1 MFGRLGARILLSAAL
16 GLIPLSAQADRFMNL
31 RNEAALARGFGL
43 PALGRAHLAEG
54 DAWILSAD
62 LSNEYHASQDGGSA
76 LLLDGETARYAIT
89 YRRRIGARLELGV
102 ELPLLHQSGGFMD
115 SGIENWHD
123 WFSLPNGGRNEAEQD
138 QYRYRYVE
146 SGEILLDVTDRGTRL
161 GEARLLAAWAL
172 GADTA
177 LRGAIKLP
185 TGDAD
190 RLSGNDAL
198 AVSAWLDHGW
208 QRGAWSAYLSG
219 GGLYAAQGEVL
230 REHQRR
236 WVALGGAGLGWQA
249 WPALRFLVQLNAHSA
264 LYENV
269 EDDILR
275 RAGLQLGIGAAI
287 RLSPVS
293 EFQIGFQEDPIVA
306 SSPDF
311 SLHFALAFE

>member
-123 WFSLPNGGRNEAEQD
+123 WFSLPNGGRNEAEQGHRHED
-138 QYRYRYVE
+138 HGRDGRLGVPRRRGRR
-146 SGEILLDVTDRGTRL
+146 SSGTRE
-161 GEARLLAAWAL
+161 GTVTGTRRVPARW
-172 GADTA
+172 
-177 LRGAIKLP
+177 LRA
-185 TGDAD
+185 
-190 RLSGNDAL
+190 
-198 AVSAWLDHGW
+198 
-208 QRGAWSAYLSG
+208 RG
-219 GGLYAAQGEVL
+219 
-230 REHQRR
+230 RR
-236 WVALGGAGLGWQA
+236 
-249 WPALRFLVQLNAHSA
+249 
-264 LYENV
+264 
-269 EDDILR
+269 
-275 RAGLQLGIGAAI
+275 
-287 RLSPVS
+287 
-293 EFQIGFQEDPIVA
+293 
-306 SSPDF
+306 
-311 SLHFALAFE
+311 